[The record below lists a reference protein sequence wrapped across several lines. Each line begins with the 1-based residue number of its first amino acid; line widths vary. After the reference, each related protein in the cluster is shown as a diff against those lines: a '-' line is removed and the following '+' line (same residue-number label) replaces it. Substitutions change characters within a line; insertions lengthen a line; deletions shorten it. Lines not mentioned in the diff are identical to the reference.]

1 MTVVTPVFNMSCSL
15 MHFRSI
21 KSMLSADVLKILV
34 AFHLRKCIIRGH
46 NPTSELSS
54 IVQLLMMGLRRL

>member
-15 MHFRSI
+15 MHFG
-21 KSMLSADVLKILV
+21 MLSADVLKILV